1 MPHPIKRRSSLPPTT
16 KSPSSSS
23 SLATTKYSSSLLE
36 QALSH
41 ATSSFQTTV
50 LSVLHT
56 AAVTCLKRILSQR
69 LHEHFRSLPPEVV
82 GNTSISIVDVID
94 NDDTNLLV
102 VTLEDV
108 EICQRLAIKVGLK
121 WSETLQKQGY
131 VELSNIALNVV
142 TSRRGGCFLER
153 IEQQQQ
159 PQRGMERQYDN
170 LDKQRSNREGNEQQR
185 QNVHLAMRNDGIALG
200 KYTTPHATLRSLR
213 RYLLDCD
220 DSTGLPYTLLVDYDD
235 ATNENE
241 ISSSSSSSSSA
252 DLAVREAIRKIDAFA
267 SSNLS
272 YWDYGYDGIIEAVRR
287 NRDRIDY
294 SRVLHANNNTLSS
307 SATTYDEEEEEEEG
321 TIQGKKKRKR
331 GRRSTV
337 VRFKDDD
344 DNSNEDVARQG
355 VKTNSGPLL
364 KRRRRKMMQKQTE
377 DVPAE
382 EDGTDE
388 VERCNGLLQPVT
400 GRPPSFIG
408 DETYKWE
415 EILNEMSLEER
426 RQLIISSIHPPY
438 PFEFDMKKKSMGH
451 NSNDDDDEE
460 EAHLDAIICG
470 ALKDIGKIHLWE
482 QTRHYPPA
490 SGEEGEEEG
499 DDDDEDDEPP
509 AEEAIGNRNTV
520 VVATMFGTSMT
531 RASLKSQNRNRRQ
544 KRAMV
549 RATKERL
556 GRRIVSINEHKAAYA
571 KAVSCSKIRWTEDDD
586 DTHINA
592 RQGPRKW
599 LEMDLGECTIE
610 LIDDKG
616 LLEPNDKAR
625 ESDNDQKVKRIL
637 SFRSLEVALMH

>member
-102 VTLEDV
+102 VTLEDI
-108 EICQRLAIKVGLK
+108 EICQRSAIKVGLK

-153 IEQQQQ
+153 IEQQQ

-170 LDKQRSNREGNEQQR
+170 LDKQRNNREGNEQQR

-307 SATTYDEEEEEEEG
+307 SATT
-321 TIQGKKKRKR
+321 
-331 GRRSTV
+331 
-337 VRFKDDD
+337 FDDD
-344 DNSNEDVARQG
+344 
-355 VKTNSGPLL
+355 T
-364 KRRRRKMMQKQTE
+364 RRRRGQFR
-377 DVPAE
+377 
-382 EDGTDE
+382 
-388 VERCNGLLQPVT
+388 ERKREN
-400 GRPPSFIG
+400 
-408 DETYKWE
+408 
-415 EILNEMSLEER
+415 
-426 RQLIISSIHPPY
+426 
-438 PFEFDMKKKSMGH
+438 
-451 NSNDDDDEE
+451 
-460 EAHLDAIICG
+460 
-470 ALKDIGKIHLWE
+470 
-482 QTRHYPPA
+482 
-490 SGEEGEEEG
+490 
-499 DDDDEDDEPP
+499 EDD
-509 AEEAIGNRNTV
+509 
-520 VVATMFGTSMT
+520 
-531 RASLKSQNRNRRQ
+531 
-544 KRAMV
+544 
-549 RATKERL
+549 
-556 GRRIVSINEHKAAYA
+556 
-571 KAVSCSKIRWTEDDD
+571 
-586 DTHINA
+586 
-592 RQGPRKW
+592 
-599 LEMDLGECTIE
+599 
-610 LIDDKG
+610 
-616 LLEPNDKAR
+616 
-625 ESDNDQKVKRIL
+625 
-637 SFRSLEVALMH
+637 VAL

>member
-1 MPHPIKRRSSLPPTT
+1 M
-16 KSPSSSS
+16 
-23 SLATTKYSSSLLE
+23 
-36 QALSH
+36 
-41 ATSSFQTTV
+41 
-50 LSVLHT
+50 
-56 AAVTCLKRILSQR
+56 TCLKRIIAKR
-69 LHEHFRSLPPEVV
+69 LHEHFRSLPSEIV
-82 GNTSISIVDVID
+82 GNTSISIVDIID

-121 WSETLQKQGY
+121 WSEALRKRGY

-142 TSRRGGCFLER
+142 TRRRGGCFLER

-159 PQRGMERQYDN
+159 QPPRGMEGQYDN
-170 LDKQRSNREGNEQQR
+170 LDRQRNREGNELRR
-185 QNVHLAMRNDGIALG
+185 QNVTPAMRNDGIATLG

-241 ISSSSSSSSSA
+241 ISSSSSSSSA

-307 SATTYDEEEEEEEG
+307 SATTFDDDTGINDDEEEEEEEEG
-321 TIQGKKKRKR
+321 TMKGKKKRKR
-331 GRRSTV
+331 GRCSTV

-364 KRRRRKMMQKQTE
+364 KRRRKMMQKQTE

-382 EDGTDE
+382 EDGTDA

-426 RQLIISSIHPPY
+426 RQIIISSIHPPY
-438 PFEFDMKKKSMGH
+438 PFEFDMKKSTGH
-451 NSNDDDDEE
+451 NRNDDDEGQEE

-482 QTRHYPPA
+482 QARHYPPA
-490 SGEEGEEEG
+490 SGEEGDEEG
-499 DDDDEDDEPP
+499 DDDDDDDEPP
-509 AEEAIGNRNTV
+509 AEEAIGKRNTV

-586 DTHINA
+586 THINA

-625 ESDNDQKVKRIL
+625 ESENDQKVKRIL